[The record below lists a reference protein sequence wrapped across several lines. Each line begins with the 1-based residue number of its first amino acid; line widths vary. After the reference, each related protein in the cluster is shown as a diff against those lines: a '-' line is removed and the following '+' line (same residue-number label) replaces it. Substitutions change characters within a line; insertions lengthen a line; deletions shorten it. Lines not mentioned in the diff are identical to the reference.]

1 MKVSFGRRGFAVAIT
16 LAMIGSGA
24 AIGLATAGATS
35 TPSGQPGSDAG
46 ILRLHLSN
54 SGSSVSYSGP
64 LAADTQQTIA
74 ISPSCG
80 VTTSGSLLR
89 FTPNDPKQG
98 LGLVSNGLGVQT
110 KNNCASSSGRI
121 SAGQSITVA
130 LGSMFGSNVRVATA
144 ELDIEGKHSA
154 NLGTALDGGPIV
166 TRQLKNSSDNG
177 PDAGVR
183 DNDRVI
189 ISQNFRS
196 ITLSPVGGEVSLE
209 GGGDGT
215 YAQYLAAGEVGPIGQ
230 AQMPP
235 TADTI
240 FQLVQDFDHAV
251 DCLDPSVNAT
261 VIGGSATS
269 AKFDRLLNYG
279 ATTPADCEDIGVTLQ
294 ILDVGVRLAKSTTGL
309 QTGAPQAVNAR
320 VQIVWT
326 PQTAQVPLPP
336 RQINLVFDSDPTAFN
351 NVQWCSGIDAT
362 GRVIHPANVP
372 WCLISDHAELLA
384 NGKVQQTQI
393 YDGKGDPMWR

>member
-24 AIGLATAGATS
+24 AIGLAAAGATS
-35 TPSGQPGSDAG
+35 APSGQAGADAG

-64 LAADTQQTIA
+64 LAVSPQQPITISA
-74 ISPSCG
+74 SCG
-80 VTTSGSLLR
+80 VTTAGSLLQ
-89 FTPNDPKQG
+89 FTPTGATQG
-98 LGLVSNGLGVQT
+98 LGLVSNGLGVRT
-110 KNNCASSSGRI
+110 KDNCAADSGRI
-121 SAGQSITVA
+121 SAGQTVTVA
-130 LGSMFGSNVRVATA
+130 LGSAFGSNVRVATA

-154 NLGTALDGGPIV
+154 SLGTALNGGPIV

-177 PDAGVR
+177 PDSGVR
-183 DNDRVI
+183 DNDRVVI
-189 ISQNFRS
+189 PESFRS

-215 YAQYLAAGEVGPIGQ
+215 YAQYLAAGDVGLIGQ
-230 AQMPP
+230 QLQ

-240 FQLVQDFDHAV
+240 FKLVQDFDHAV

-279 ATTPADCEDIGVTLQ
+279 ATSPNDCEDIGVTLQ
-294 ILDVGVRLAKSTTGL
+294 ILDVGVRLDKSTAGL

-320 VQIVWT
+320 VQIVWK

-336 RQINLVFDSDPTAFN
+336 RQIAIDPALVVFN
-351 NVQWCSGIDAT
+351 NVQWCTGIDAT
-362 GRVIHPANVP
+362 GRVIHPPNVP
-372 WCLISDHAELLA
+372 WCLISDHAELQA
-384 NGKVQQTQI
+384 DGKVQQTQI
-393 YDGKGDPMWR
+393 YDGAGDPMWR

>member
-1 MKVSFGRRGFAVAIT
+1 MKISFGRRGFAVAIT

-35 TPSGQPGSDAG
+35 APPPGAPGADAG

-54 SGSSVSYSGP
+54 SGSTLSYSGP
-64 LAADTQQTIA
+64 LAVNPQQTIT
-74 ISPSCG
+74 ISASCG
-80 VTTSGSLLR
+80 FTTGDSLLR

-110 KNNCASSSGRI
+110 KNNCATTSGQI
-121 SAGQSITVA
+121 SAGQSVTVA

-154 NLGTALDGGPIV
+154 NLGTALDGGPVV
-166 TRQLKNSSDNG
+166 TRPLKNSADNG

-183 DNDRVI
+183 DNDRVV
-189 ISQNFRS
+189 ISQSFRS

-215 YAQYLAAGEVGPIGQ
+215 YAQYLAAGDVGPIGQ
-230 AQMPP
+230 QLQ

-240 FQLVQDFDHAV
+240 FKLVQDFDHAV
-251 DCLDPSVNAT
+251 DCLDPSVNAS

-279 ATTPADCEDIGVTLQ
+279 ATSPADCEDIGVTLQ
-294 ILDVGVRLAKSTTGL
+294 ILDVGVRLAKGTSGL

-336 RQINLVFDSDPTAFN
+336 RQTNLALDSDPTAFHD
-351 NVQWCSGIDAT
+351 VQWCAGIDAT
-362 GRVIHPANVP
+362 GRVIHPPNVP
-372 WCLISDHAELLA
+372 WCLISDHADLLA
-384 NGKVQQTQI
+384 NGKVQQIQS
-393 YDGKGDPMWR
+393 YDGAGDPMWR